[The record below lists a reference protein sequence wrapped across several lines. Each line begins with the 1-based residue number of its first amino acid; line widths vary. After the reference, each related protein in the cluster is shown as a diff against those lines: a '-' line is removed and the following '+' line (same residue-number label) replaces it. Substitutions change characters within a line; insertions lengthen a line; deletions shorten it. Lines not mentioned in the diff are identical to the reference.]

1 MSLHALRKGHSVRIG
16 TAVFLI
22 MQRLPEGAWQ
32 LQNTVTGEWR
42 TVTEDDL
49 LDQFAAGELSFVAAV
64 DPSTAPKSELPE
76 KFTRDLL
83 PTLPIFSLWPG
94 TASST

>member
-22 MQRLPEGAWQ
+22 MQRLPEGGWQ
-32 LQNTVTGEWR
+32 LQNTATGEWQ
-42 TVTEDDL
+42 TFVEDGL
-49 LDQFAAGELSFVAAV
+49 LDQFAAGQLSFVSASNQGTGPKMAYQK
-64 DPSTAPKSELPE
+64 PSFAT
-76 KFTRDLL
+76 LL
-83 PTLPIFSLWPG
+83 HTLAILSMWPG

>member
-1 MSLHALRKGHSVRIG
+1 MRIG

-32 LQNTVTGEWR
+32 LQNTVTGEWH
-42 TVTEDDL
+42 TFDEDEPSRSVRRRRAIVCL
-49 LDQFAAGELSFVAAV
+49 RSRSWNNSQKLDCQKTSPATF
-64 DPSTAPKSELPE
+64 
-76 KFTRDLL
+76 L

-94 TASST
+94 TASSI